1 MGGSPREPR
10 EIAESAAREAGAL
23 LRDNVDQAVVVETKG
38 RADFVTRLDLEVND
52 LIRARLAAAFPDHRF
67 LTEETANA
75 PLGDEPTWVV
85 DPVDGTLNLVHGF
98 PYVSVSLAL
107 VVGGRPVAG
116 VVYDPLRDDLFSAAA
131 GAGAACNGSPIAVGG
146 DSELSSALLAVDLAH
161 DEEAARESMELAAA
175 LRPRVAA
182 LRLAGSAALALCHV
196 AAGRLG
202 GFFHHRLEPWDM
214 AAAMLIVSEAG
225 GCVTDLEGRPVTRPQ
240 RSSLAAGNAEIVEWI
255 NLAERA
261 RLDSTGPRGEAAG
274 PVS

>member
-1 MGGSPREPR
+1 MGGPPRGPR

-23 LRDNVDQAVVVETKG
+23 LRDNLDQAVVVETKG
-38 RADFVTRLDLEVND
+38 RADFVTGLDLQAND
-52 LIRARLAAAFPDHRF
+52 LIRARIGAAFPDHRF
-67 LTEETANA
+67 LTEETVNA

-107 VVGGRPVAG
+107 VVGRRPVAG
-116 VVYDPLRDDLFSAAA
+116 VVCDPLRDDLFSAAA
-131 GAGAACNGSPIAVGG
+131 GAGAACNGSPVSVGG
-146 DSELSSALLAVDLAH
+146 DPELSSALLAFDLAH
-161 DEEAARESMELAAA
+161 DEEAARESMELAAF

-214 AAAMLIVSEAG
+214 AAAMLIVREAG
-225 GCVTDLEGRPVTRPQ
+225 GSVTDLDGRPVTRP
-240 RSSLAAGNAEIVEWI
+240 RTGSLAAGSPAIVERI

-261 RLDSTGPRGEAAG
+261 RLAGTRG
-274 PVS
+274 